1 MSDLN
6 DKDFEDL
13 KFDLQL
19 FADGDGDG
27 DGGDDGFPYP
37 YMAQFPDEMKGD
49 EFFRPYKSL
58 GEVGKGF
65 KGTRAML
72 DKVPKPPD
80 KADGYEFNKPEDI
93 NVNPETEKWFRKTA
107 FGLKIP
113 KETAGKLYDE
123 FNKMVAAQVKGQTK
137 KNETEATKNDELM
150 HGEWD
155 TEYENNMK
163 LADKGVADIGGED
176 LQKLLEKVGIA
187 KHPVILKAFKQVG
200 FEHGDDNIKE
210 GVVTGSSKEWT
221 LDDEYES
228 MKDLPPDKK

>member
-6 DKDFEDL
+6 DKKFDDL

-19 FADGDGDG
+19 FAEGDGDG
-27 DGGDDGFPYP
+27 DGGDDGFPTW
-37 YMAQFPDEMKGD
+37 MDQLPDDYKKD
-49 EFFRPYKSL
+49 EY
-58 GEVGKGF
+58 GKGYPTMGEF
-65 KGTRAML
+65 YKTHKGLRAKIDGM
-72 DKVPKPPD
+72 PQPPD

-93 NVNPETEKWFRKTA
+93 DVNPETEKWFRKTA

-221 LDDEYES
+221 LNDEYES
-228 MKDLPPDKK
+228 MKDLPPDKE